1 MILYEFLHSNI
12 YNKYISTLEKEMTIS
27 IDKNSTF
34 YKNMMGFYDMCL
46 NEAAVTIDDLNWLI
60 AHYPKETINYIIR
73 KYNTFLEPDG
83 GKDNIK
89 NLPPLIDFPIIHL
102 IEFFLILKDSSNIKK
117 YIKFINIPKSKSYM
131 FEINRIFNESNQKKY
146 DIN

>member
-46 NEAAVTIDDLNWLI
+46 NEAVVTIDDLNWLI

-131 FEINRIFNESNQKKY
+131 VEINRIFNESNQKKY
-146 DIN
+146 DIY